1 MSEEK
6 KRMRG
11 MQKARLGDNTKGE
24 TTCFILQAMDSGKD
38 FLSQISNGKDFKMF
52 LNRVIIINSLKEI
65 RIGIINASEWM
76 KQK

>member
-1 MSEEK
+1 
-6 KRMRG
+6 
-11 MQKARLGDNTKGE
+11 
-24 TTCFILQAMDSGKD
+24 MDSGKD

>member
-1 MSEEK
+1 M
-6 KRMRG
+6 
-11 MQKARLGDNTKGE
+11 DN
-24 TTCFILQAMDSGKD
+24 GKD